1 MANRRGRG
9 LISSRSPSNGENQ
22 PPDDEMATQAG
33 PQPTEVD
40 VEAAQGPSF
49 REVLGARDFRL
60 LFAGQLGREIGN
72 GLVQLALPFLV
83 LELTNSGFQALFAYA
98 IQFIPVLFFGIVGGV
113 LVDRWDRRM
122 TIVVVDAIRGVAFLA
137 VGTVYF
143 LDRSAVGVEYIYG
156 LIILEAS
163 LQNFFNPARLAL
175 MPNLVSKENL
185 RAANSLIEVTRNIG
199 FLVAPSAGLAL
210 AGLVGSGAIIAA
222 DGVTFLLSGLTV
234 FLIRWRQPQRDQ
246 PQSESWREAVN
257 RFWSQTKDGIAVI
270 QSVRL
275 LQVALLLGV
284 SLNLV
289 VAPIQGLL
297 PLFVIDVKEVSNPQ
311 AYVGVLAGGFVTGS
325 IVGSLS
331 APATARRLGLG
342 RLTII
347 GVLAL
352 GVIISLATFMPT
364 LLSPVVALVLAGF
377 ALGSLNVAQVNML
390 QTSSS
395 DEERGRVSAAYYT
408 STLGVRPLGY
418 LAAGLLYK
426 PIGIQGLFVILG
438 LMTLAV
444 GAFLARL
451 PEIRE
456 HR

>member
-1 MANRRGRG
+1 M
-9 LISSRSPSNGENQ
+9 ISARSPSNGDNQ

-33 PQPTEVD
+33 PQPIEVD
-40 VEAAQGPSF
+40 TTTRGPSF
-49 REVLGARDFRL
+49 REVLSGRDFRL
-60 LFAGQLGREIGN
+60 LFIGQLGTEIGN

-98 IQFIPVLFFGIVGGV
+98 IQFIPVLVFGILGGV

-122 TIVVVDAIRGVAFLA
+122 TIVVVDTIRAVAFLA

-143 LDRSAVGVEYIYG
+143 LDRGALSVEYIYG

-185 RAANSLIEVTRNIG
+185 RAGNSLIEVTRNIG
-199 FLVAPSAGLAL
+199 FLVAPSVGLGL

-222 DGVTFLLSGLTV
+222 DGVTFLISGLTV
-234 FLIRWRQPQRDQ
+234 FLIRWRPPQREQPQYK
-246 PQSESWREAVN
+246 SWQEGVEGVWR
-257 RFWSQTKDGIAVI
+257 QTKEGIAVMR
-270 QSVRL
+270 SVRL

-297 PLFVIDVKEVSNPQ
+297 PLFVIDVKDVSNEQ
-311 AYVGVLAGGFVTGS
+311 AYVGLLAGAFVTGS

-331 APATARRLGLG
+331 APTTSRHLGLG
-342 RLTII
+342 RLTIA
-347 GVLAL
+347 GVLLL
-352 GVIISLATFMPT
+352 GIIISVASWIPT
-364 LLSPVVALVLAGF
+364 LWSPIVALLIAGF
-377 ALGSLNVAQVNML
+377 AIGTLNVAQINML

-418 LAAGLLYK
+418 LAVGLLYK

-438 LMTLAV
+438 LITLAV
-444 GAFLARL
+444 GTFLARL